1 MNKETKM
8 NSIKEILT
16 KTNVNTLVIDAKT
29 DNGHVLFDTQ
39 SSETDILKNE
49 RIKYDAATLEEL
61 RKIKDLY
68 VIARIVVFQDPL
80 FAKTCKEEAIFD

>member
-1 MNKETKM
+1 M
-8 NSIKEILT
+8 
-16 KTNVNTLVIDAKT
+16 
-29 DNGHVLFDTQ
+29 FDTQ

-68 VIARIVVFQDPL
+68 LIARIVVFQDPL
-80 FAKTCKEEAIFD
+80 FAKTFKKRLFLIQKIIEFIPKMSNIF